1 MRKFLITLDLIYLIY
16 EFLHLFNELI
26 FLGLF
31 IFPIISFFFL
41 YIN

>member
-1 MRKFLITLDLIYLIY
+1 MRKFLITLDLIYPIY

-31 IFPIISFFFL
+31 IFPIIYFFFL